1 MSEINTSTDNDGTL
15 PMPEAN
21 DGIIEPTSVLGR
33 IRDADID
40 REMRSAYLDYAMSV
54 IVSRALPDVRDGLKP
69 VQRRI
74 IYAMDEMNIRHDTPY
89 RKSARVVGEVLGKY
103 HPHGDSAVYEALV
116 RMAQDFS
123 MRVPLI
129 DGQGN
134 FGSIDNDPPAAM
146 RYTEARLS
154 EIASE
159 LLADIDKNTVDFGD
173 NFDGSQRE
181 PLVLPARFPN
191 LLVNG
196 ASGIAVGMATSIPP
210 HNLAEVCDAAIYLID
225 HDDATVD
232 DLMQFV
238 KGPDF
243 PTRGIL
249 VGADGIKQAYATGRG
264 RVVIRAKAHIEES
277 RNGRF
282 QIVITEIPYQVNKA
296 NLIAKIADLVKEKK
310 IDGIAELRDESDRQ
324 GIRVVIEVSRGAN
337 PRALLNNLYKHTQL
351 QSAFSINLLAL
362 VDGQPRVLTLKMMLQ
377 QYIAHRFEIVRRRSE
392 FELQKAR
399 ERAHILEGLKVAID
413 NLDAVIKTI
422 RESPNAET
430 ARTRLM
436 RQFALSELQAQAILD
451 MQLRRLAALET
462 KRILDELKEVR
473 KQIAYLEQL
482 LASPKKIYRVLKD
495 DLAAIKE
502 KYGDPRRTVVHADGN
517 ADFTV
522 EDLIPSQRVVITISQ
537 RGYIKRLPADT
548 YRTQRR
554 GGRGVT
560 GMITREADAVQHITV
575 ADTHDSVLFF
585 TNRGRVYQIKAHEI
599 PELSRT
605 GKGVPLINLV
615 NIEPDEVATS
625 LIAVHDFNA
634 AENLLFV
641 TRRGEVKRVSIR
653 DFSAVRPSGLN
664 AMDIEPGDE
673 LCWVKLTNASDDAI
687 LVSARGKAVR
697 FAMEDVR
704 LSNRGSGG
712 VRGMKLVGDDVLV
725 GAEIVEKDAAILLV
739 TAHGY
744 GKRTLLRNFPA
755 KGRGTQGVI
764 ALATTQKT
772 GPLAATCVVQE
783 EDEVMVISSEGVVIR
798 MPAKGVSLLGRPAQG
813 VHVMRLGDNDR
824 VVSTTRV
831 RANGDVSA

>member
-1 MSEINTSTDNDGTL
+1 MEIGNVRLVN
-15 PMPEAN
+15 
-21 DGIIEPTSVLGR
+21 IET
-33 IRDADID
+33 
-40 REMRSAYLDYAMSV
+40 EMRESYLDYAMSV

-134 FGSIDNDPPAAM
+134 FGSIDDDPPAAM
-146 RYTEARLS
+146 RYTEVRLS

-196 ASGIAVGMATSIPP
+196 SSGIAVGMATNIPP

-225 HDDATVD
+225 HEDATVD
-232 DLMQFV
+232 DLMRFV

-249 VGADGIKQAYATGRG
+249 VGTEGVKQAYATGRG
-264 RVVIRAKAHIEES
+264 RIVVRAKAHIEES
-277 RNGRF
+277 RSGRA

-296 NLIAKIADLVKEKK
+296 ALIAKIADLVKEKK

-324 GIRVVIEVSRGAN
+324 GIRIVIEVGRGAN

-351 QSAFSINLLAL
+351 QTAFSINLLAL
-362 VDGQPRVLTLKMMLQ
+362 VEGQPRVLTLKMMLQ
-377 QYIAHRFEIVRRRSE
+377 QYISHRFEIVRRRSE
-392 FELQKAR
+392 FDLQKAR
-399 ERAHILEGLKVAID
+399 ERAHILEGLKIALD

-422 RESPNAET
+422 RESPNAEA

-436 RQFALSELQAQAILD
+436 KQFGLTEIQAQAILD

-462 KRILDELKEVR
+462 KRILNELKETQ
-473 KQIAYLEQL
+473 KQIAYLEGL
-482 LASPKKIYRVLKD
+482 LANPKKIYGVLKE

-502 KYGDPRRTVVHADGN
+502 KYGDPRRTVVQPDGN

-522 EDLIPSQRVVITISQ
+522 EDLIPSQRVVITLSQ

-615 NIEPDEVATS
+615 NIAPDEVATS
-625 LIAVHDFNA
+625 LIAIRDFNA

-641 TRRGEVKRVSIR
+641 TRRGEVKRVGIQ
-653 DFSAVRPSGLN
+653 DFATVRSSGLN
-664 AMDIEPGDE
+664 AMTIEPGDE
-673 LCWVKLTNASDDAI
+673 LCWVKLTNSSDDAMLI
-687 LVSARGKAVR
+687 SAGGKAVR

-704 LSNRGSGG
+704 VSNRGSGG
-712 VRGMKLVGDDVLV
+712 VRGMRLVGTDVLV
-725 GAEIVEKDAAILLV
+725 GAEIVEPDAALLLI
-739 TAHGY
+739 TANGY
-744 GKRTLLRNFPA
+744 GKRTLLRHFPA

-764 ALATTQKT
+764 ALTTTQKT
-772 GPLAATCVVQE
+772 GPVAATCVVRD

-798 MPAKGVSLLGRPAQG
+798 LPANSISLLGRHAQG
-813 VHVMRLGDNDR
+813 VHVMRLGERDR
-824 VVSTTRV
+824 VVSTTRI
-831 RANGDVSA
+831 RANGEPNG

>member
-1 MSEINTSTDNDGTL
+1 
-15 PMPEAN
+15 
-21 DGIIEPTSVLGR
+21 
-33 IRDADID
+33 
-40 REMRSAYLDYAMSV
+40 
-54 IVSRALPDVRDGLKP
+54 
-69 VQRRI
+69 
-74 IYAMDEMNIRHDTPY
+74 
-89 RKSARVVGEVLGKY
+89 
-103 HPHGDSAVYEALV
+103 
-116 RMAQDFS
+116 

-225 HDDATVD
+225 HEDATVD

-277 RNGRF
+277 RAGRF
-282 QIVITEIPYQVNKA
+282 QIVVTEIPYQVNKA

-377 QYIAHRFEIVRRRSE
+377 QYISHRFEIIRRRSE

-436 RQFALSELQAQAILD
+436 KQFSLTELQAQAILD

-462 KRILDELKEVR
+462 KRILDELNEVR
-473 KQIAYLEQL
+473 KQITYLEGL
-482 LASPKKIYRVLKD
+482 LASPKKIYQVLKD
-495 DLAAIKE
+495 DLTAIKE

-615 NIEPDEVATS
+615 NIEPEEVATS

-739 TAHGY
+739 SARGY

-764 ALATTQKT
+764 ALATTPKT
-772 GPLAATCVVQE
+772 GPLAATCIVQE

-798 MPAKGVSLLGRPAQG
+798 MPAKSVSLLGRPAQG
-813 VHVMRLGDNDR
+813 VHVMRLGENDR

-831 RANGDVSA
+831 RANGDLSA

>member
-1 MSEINTSTDNDGTL
+1 MEIGNVRLVN
-15 PMPEAN
+15 
-21 DGIIEPTSVLGR
+21 IEN
-33 IRDADID
+33 
-40 REMRSAYLDYAMSV
+40 EMRDSYLDYAMSV

-103 HPHGDSAVYEALV
+103 HPHGDSAVYDALV

-123 MRVPLI
+123 MRAPLI

-134 FGSIDNDPPAAM
+134 FGSIDDDPPAAM

-159 LLADIDKNTVDFGD
+159 LLADIDKNTVDFGE

-196 ASGIAVGMATSIPP
+196 SAGIAVGMATNIPP
-210 HNLAEVCDAAIYLID
+210 HNLAEICDAAIYLID
-225 HDDATVD
+225 HEDATVD

-249 VGADGIKQAYATGRG
+249 VGTEGIKQAYATGRG

-282 QIVITEIPYQVNKA
+282 QIVVTEIPYQVNKA
-296 NLIAKIADLVKEKK
+296 ALIAKIADLVKEKK
-310 IDGIAELRDESDRQ
+310 IEGISELRDESDRQ
-324 GIRVVIEVSRGAN
+324 GIRVVIEVGRGAN

-351 QSAFSINLLAL
+351 QTAFSINLLAL
-362 VDGQPRVLTLKMMLQ
+362 VEGQPRVLTLKMMLQ
-377 QYIAHRFEIVRRRSE
+377 QYLAHRFEIVRRRSE

-430 ARTRLM
+430 ARGRLM
-436 RQFALSELQAQAILD
+436 KQFGLSEIQAQAILD

-462 KRILDELKEVR
+462 KRILDELKEVL
-473 KQIAYLEQL
+473 KQIKYLEGL
-482 LASPKKIYRVLKD
+482 LANPKKIYGLLKE

-502 KYGDPRRTVVHADGN
+502 KYGDPRRTVVQADGN

-615 NIEPDEVATS
+615 NVEPDEVATS

-634 AENLLFV
+634 AENLLFI
-641 TRRGEVKRVSIR
+641 TRRGEVKRVSIQ
-653 DFSAVRPSGLN
+653 DFAAVRPSGLN

-673 LCWVKLTNASDDAI
+673 LCWVKLTNSTDDAI

-697 FAMEDVR
+697 FSMEDVR
-704 LSNRGSGG
+704 RSNRGSGG
-712 VRGMKLVGDDVLV
+712 VRGMKLIGDDVLI

-739 TAHGY
+739 TANGY

-764 ALATTQKT
+764 ALATNQKT
-772 GPLAATCVVQE
+772 GPLAATCIVRD
-783 EDEVMVISSEGVVIR
+783 EDEVMVISSEGIVIR
-798 MPAKGVSLLGRPAQG
+798 MPAAGVSLLGRQAQG
-813 VHVMRLGDNDR
+813 VHVMRLGANDR

-831 RANGDVSA
+831 RANGELSV